1 MCVCRLISMAYGQIG
16 MIQASAGF
24 FTYFVI
30 MAENGF
36 MPLDLFGLRAEWDSN
51 AINDLQ
57 DYYGQQWVCT
67 RRPHTHT
74 HSRTHTASTLARTRG
89 PHTWLLHSVVSHSVS
104 ILSLNSLFITLHVG
118 LGAVSK

>member
-1 MCVCRLISMAYGQIG
+1 MTFCTLLTCDIASVKLHVFVCRLISMAYGQIG

-51 AINDLQ
+51 AVNDLE
-57 DYYGQQWVCT
+57 DYYGQQWVC
-67 RRPHTHT
+67 
-74 HSRTHTASTLARTRG
+74 
-89 PHTWLLHSVVSHSVS
+89 
-104 ILSLNSLFITLHVG
+104 I
-118 LGAVSK
+118 